1 MRSTILVIT
10 SVLLITAI
18 TVISGI
24 CLQAPLKWWCVGMG
38 SGLLLIYLLL
48 YLSIVKPQTVAIRG
62 FDLIRAQ
69 DFNNRLVKVG
79 EPGADKIVKLF
90 NDLMEKLSNERLR
103 EQDNFLRLVI
113 DASPVGIIML
123 NLEDKISMANRAFF
137 KIVEIPENNDLI
149 GKRISDLNATIAAS
163 LAKLKTGENAIIRLD
178 GSRLY
183 RGYHL
188 WFLQDGFKRHFYMVE
203 SLTDEVRTAEKDAY
217 EKVIR
222 MISHEVN
229 NTMGSVQ
236 SVLEILSEDMQADE
250 QMSETIESCI
260 DRCRQMCGFIGAF
273 AEIARIPEPV
283 LVPVN
288 LDDELQKMIPFF
300 KLMVSED
307 TEIIFEVPDN
317 TRLTE
322 KERKIIRADVPLL
335 QQVMVNIVKNA
346 AESFNDNDKKVAEN
360 SDFRKTIAI
369 ETKKDQNGVTLT
381 ITNNGTP
388 ISEEAARHIFT
399 PFFSTKRTGRGLGL
413 TLVSDVLRR
422 HGCTF
427 SLRTAPLPTPPTE
440 ATPFCTSSA
449 LTRFC
454 IHFPNP

>member
-1 MRSTILVIT
+1 MFSRILAILFA
-10 SVLLITAI
+10 LLLSAL
-18 TVISGI
+18 TVISVI
-24 CLQAPLKWWCVGMG
+24 WLDAPAKWWALGLG
-38 SGLLLIYLLL
+38 AGLWLLLVLL
-48 YLSIVKPQTVAIRG
+48 YRSVVKPQTVASRG
-62 FDLIRAQ
+62 FELIRSQ

-103 EQDNFLRLVI
+103 LREQDNFLRLVI

-123 NLEDKISMANRAFF
+123 NLEEKITMVNRALF
-137 KIVEIPENNDLI
+137 KIAETPENTDLLGRPLSEVNLPI
-149 GKRISDLNATIAAS
+149 VNS
-163 LAKLKTGENAIIRLD
+163 LAELKPGENAIIRLD

-188 WFLQDGFKRHFYMVE
+188 WFLQEGFKRHFYMIE
-203 SLTDEVRTAEKDAY
+203 SLTEEVRMAEKDAY

-236 SVLEILSEDMQADE
+236 SVLEILSEEMTDDT
-250 QMSETIESCI
+250 QMSETIDSCI

-283 LVPVN
+283 LTPVN
-288 LDDELQKMIPFF
+288 LDEELHKMLPFF
-300 KLMVSED
+300 KLMVPED
-307 TEIIFEVPDN
+307 VELIFKVDDN
-317 TRLTE
+317 KHLAE
-322 KERKIIRADVPLL
+322 KERKIIRADISLL

-346 AESFNDNDKKVAEN
+346 VESFNDKKVAEVSN
-360 SDFRKTIAI
+360 IRKMISI
-369 ETKKDQNGVTLT
+369 ETAKDSNGVTLT
-381 ITNNGTP
+381 ITNNGAP

-399 PFFSTKRTGRGLGL
+399 PFFSTKRSGRGLGL
-413 TLVSDVLRR
+413 TLVADVLRR

-427 SLRTAPLPTPPTE
+427 SLRTDP
-440 ATPFCTSSA
+440 TSSTPSDTNPNA
-449 LTRFC
+449 LTRFR
-454 IHFPNP
+454 IHFPAS

>member
-1 MRSTILVIT
+1 MRSKILVI
-10 SVLLITAI
+10 ITALLMTALTAI
-18 TVISGI
+18 AFLTLS
-24 CLQAPLKWWCVGMG
+24 APLKWW
-38 SGLLLIYLLL
+38 GLGIGLASLLFYVLL
-48 YLSIVKPQTVAIRG
+48 YRSTVKPQTVARRG
-62 FDLIRAQ
+62 LDLIRAQ

-103 EQDNFLRLVI
+103 LREQDNFLRLVI

-123 NLEDKISMANRAFF
+123 NLEEKITMANRALL
-137 KIVEIPENNDLI
+137 KIAEIPENQDLI
-149 GKRISDLNATIAAS
+149 GQSLSEVNLPIVNS
-163 LAKLKTGENAIIRLD
+163 LAKLKPGENAIIRLD

-188 WFLQDGFKRHFYMVE
+188 WFLQEGFKRHFYMIE
-203 SLTDEVRTAEKDAY
+203 SLTEEVRMAEKDAY

-236 SVLEILSEDMQADE
+236 SVLEILSEEMVGDE
-250 QMSETIESCI
+250 QMSETIDSCI

-283 LVPVN
+283 LTPVN
-288 LDDELQKMIPFF
+288 IDDELQKMFPFF
-300 KLMVSED
+300 KLMVPED
-307 TEIIFEVPDN
+307 VELIFNVDN
-317 TRLTE
+317 NAHLAE
-322 KERKIIRADVPLL
+322 KERKIIRADISLL

-346 AESFNDNDKKVAEN
+346 AESFNDQKVAEV
-360 SDFRKTIAI
+360 SDLRKIIAI
-369 ETKKDQNGVTLT
+369 ETVKDPNGVTLT
-381 ITNNGTP
+381 ITNNGAP

-399 PFFSTKRTGRGLGL
+399 PFFSTKRSGRGLGL

-427 SLRTAPLPTPPTE
+427 SLRTLPD
-440 ATPFCTSSA
+440 A
-449 LTRFC
+449 LTCFR
-454 IHFPNP
+454 IHFPAL

>member
-1 MRSTILVIT
+1 MRSKILVILT
-10 SVLLITAI
+10 PLLMTALTAI
-18 TVISGI
+18 TFLALS
-24 CLQAPLKWWCVGMG
+24 APLKWWGLGLGIG
-38 SGLLLIYLLL
+38 SLLLYALL
-48 YLSIVKPQTVAIRG
+48 YLSTVKPLTVARRG
-62 FDLIRAQ
+62 LDLIRAQ

-103 EQDNFLRLVI
+103 LREQDNFLRLVI

-123 NLEDKISMANRAFF
+123 NLEEKITMANRALF
-137 KIVEIPENNDLI
+137 KIAEIPESDDLD
-149 GKRISDLNATIAAS
+149 GQHLSDVNLPIVNS
-163 LAKLKTGENAIIRLD
+163 LAKLKPGENAIIRLD

-188 WFLQDGFKRHFYMVE
+188 WFLQEGFKRHFYMIE
-203 SLTDEVRTAEKDAY
+203 SLTEEVRMAEKDAY

-236 SVLEILSEDMQADE
+236 SVLEILSEEMADDE
-250 QMSETIESCI
+250 QMSETIDSCI

-283 LVPVN
+283 LTPVN
-288 LDDELQKMIPFF
+288 IDEELQKMLPFF
-300 KLMVSED
+300 KLMVPED
-307 TEIIFEVPDN
+307 VELIFNVDTN
-317 TRLTE
+317 AHLAE
-322 KERKIIRADVPLL
+322 KERKIIRADISLL

-346 AESFNDNDKKVAEN
+346 TESFNDQKVAEVSN
-360 SDFRKTIAI
+360 LCKIISI
-369 ETKKDQNGVTLT
+369 ETAKDSNGVTLT
-381 ITNNGTP
+381 ISNNGTP

-399 PFFSTKRTGRGLGL
+399 PFFSTKRSGRGLGL

-422 HGCTF
+422 HACTF
-427 SLRTAPLPTPPTE
+427 SLRTLPD
-440 ATPFCTSSA
+440 S
-449 LTRFC
+449 LTRFR

>member
-1 MRSTILVIT
+1 MRSKILVILT
-10 SVLLITAI
+10 PLLITALTAI
-18 TVISGI
+18 TFLALS
-24 CLQAPLKWWCVGMG
+24 APLKWWGLGLGIG
-38 SGLLLIYLLL
+38 SLLLYALL
-48 YLSIVKPQTVAIRG
+48 YLSTVKPLTVARRG
-62 FDLIRAQ
+62 LDLIRAQ

-103 EQDNFLRLVI
+103 LREQDNFLRLVI

-123 NLEDKISMANRAFF
+123 NLEEKITMANRALF
-137 KIVEIPENNDLI
+137 KIAEIPESDDLV
-149 GKRISDLNATIAAS
+149 GQHLSDVNLPIVNS
-163 LAKLKTGENAIIRLD
+163 LAKLKPGENAIIRLD

-188 WFLQDGFKRHFYMVE
+188 WFLQEGFKRHFYMIE
-203 SLTDEVRTAEKDAY
+203 SLTEEVRMAEKDAY

-236 SVLEILSEDMQADE
+236 SVLEILSEEMADDE
-250 QMSETIESCI
+250 QMSETIDSCI
-260 DRCRQMCGFIGAF
+260 DRCQQMCGFIGAF

-283 LVPVN
+283 LTPVN
-288 LDDELQKMIPFF
+288 IDGELQKMLPFF
-300 KLMVSED
+300 KLMVPED
-307 TEIIFEVPDN
+307 VELIFNVDTN
-317 TRLTE
+317 VHLAE
-322 KERKIIRADVPLL
+322 KERKIIRADISLL

-346 AESFNDNDKKVAEN
+346 TESFNDQKVAEVSN
-360 SDFRKTIAI
+360 LRKIISI
-369 ETKKDQNGVTLT
+369 ETAKDSNGVTLT
-381 ITNNGTP
+381 ISNNGTP

-399 PFFSTKRTGRGLGL
+399 PFFSTKRSGRGLGL

-422 HGCTF
+422 HACTF
-427 SLRTAPLPTPPTE
+427 SLRTLPD
-440 ATPFCTSSA
+440 A
-449 LTRFC
+449 LTRFR